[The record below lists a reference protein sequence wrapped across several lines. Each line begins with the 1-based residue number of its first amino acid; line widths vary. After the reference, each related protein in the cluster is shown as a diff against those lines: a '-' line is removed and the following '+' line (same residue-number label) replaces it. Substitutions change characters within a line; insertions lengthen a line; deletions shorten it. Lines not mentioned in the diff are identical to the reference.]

1 MEHALS
7 AVAGDTHPW
16 TDDPN
21 GLGNMPLVFTQNE
34 VSVAEIDYADVMGT
48 VYEYPSRYR
57 TLIRPGERFVYYRGR
72 RRADGSSQTPSYLG
86 CGTVGEITKIGDRF
100 RCAVKDY
107 EEFKRPVLF
116 KDGDR
121 YREPEANQRKAIG
134 FYFQV
139 GVRPIDQRAFDEILE
154 AGLGRTAMRRAAL
167 GRTKKPS
174 KSMPKARADV
184 KVHELALVLATA
196 EAKVQWPSATIFR
209 APAGQ
214 YFALI
219 ICHPNGENH
228 HVAVKSTE
236 EDEPYIRLSD
246 GEVAYA
252 EAHAAAYSL
261 WVFYAIDLES
271 GTAKLIRRKGR
282 ITDDDIDLRA
292 ALHGGRLK
300 NTKGGKK
307 VGPIPG

>member
-1 MEHALS
+1 
-7 AVAGDTHPW
+7 
-16 TDDPN
+16 
-21 GLGNMPLVFTQNE
+21 MPLVFTQNE
-34 VSVAEIDYADVMGT
+34 VSVAEIDYADVLGK

-57 TLIRPGERFVYYRGR
+57 TLIQSGERFVYYRGR
-72 RRADGSSQTPSYLG
+72 RRADGSSQSPAYLG
-86 CGTVGEITKIGDRF
+86 CGTVGEITEIGERL
-100 RCAVKDY
+100 RCTVKDY
-107 EEFKRPVLF
+107 QEFKHPVVF

-154 AGLGRTAMRRAAL
+154 AGLGRTAMQRAAL

-174 KSMPKARADV
+174 TFTPKASADV
-184 KVHELALVLATA
+184 KLYELALALAA
-196 EAKVQWPSATIFR
+196 VEAKAQWPSATIFR

-219 ICHPNGENH
+219 IRHPNGENH

-236 EDEPYIRLSD
+236 EDEPRVRLSD

-252 EAHAAAYSL
+252 DAHAAAYSL
-261 WVFYAIDLES
+261 WVFYAIDLKT
-271 GTAKLIRRKGR
+271 GTGKLIKRKGR

-292 ALHGGRLK
+292 AVHGGRLK
-300 NTKGGKK
+300 NAKAGKA